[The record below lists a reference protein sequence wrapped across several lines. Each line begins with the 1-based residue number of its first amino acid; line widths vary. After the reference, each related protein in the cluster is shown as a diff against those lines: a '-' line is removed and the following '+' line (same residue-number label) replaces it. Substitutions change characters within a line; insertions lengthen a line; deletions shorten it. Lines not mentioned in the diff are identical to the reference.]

1 MPKIVDHDKY
11 RQEMLEKCF
20 YFFGRNGYSNITME
34 DIADEI
40 GVSKGTLY
48 HYFPSKENML
58 RELISWAGIK
68 NVSEYERRT
77 SSIDSIDDRVDQ
89 IVFVLKE
96 SGEFY
101 RNIMLLAVDMYR
113 NTDIEQVKE
122 LYVFFSENFIGMIS
136 GRLNVSRELADSIF
150 IHVIGVIF
158 KRGADLHFI
167 PYKNIETLSGA
178 AITLN
183 SFDCWRPWEEDDS
196 FMVLNRDILDEQIFD
211 VEGIRVVRIGAREH
225 LQPVRHAIAVGVERG
240 VLDADQH
247 RAGGT
252 E

>member
-158 KRGADLHFI
+158 NSLALDKISEYDKKVDALSSILKPMIVDAPDDTEKAVQKFKEITNTVLMNKFI
-167 PYKNIETLSGA
+167 PAKTVAVKKNKTSKIKK
-178 AITLN
+178 AIT
-183 SFDCWRPWEEDDS
+183 
-196 FMVLNRDILDEQIFD
+196 
-211 VEGIRVVRIGAREH
+211 
-225 LQPVRHAIAVGVERG
+225 ERKDRS
-240 VLDADQH
+240 LRKQLKNK
-247 RAGGT
+247 
-252 E
+252 